1 MIEKELKDI
10 KEKIE
15 FLEIM
20 NDSKTYKMK
29 KYEFLILQL
38 NELLI
43 STTDMTQIDIL
54 NALVGDSVLTLKEI
68 LNTLDLNLDDYTNA
82 SHSN

>member
-1 MIEKELKDI
+1 MIEKELNDI
-10 KEKIE
+10 KEKLDS
-15 FLEIM
+15 LEIM
-20 NDSKTYKMK
+20 NDSKAHKLK

-43 STTDMTQIDIL
+43 STTNMTQLDIF
-54 NALVGDSVLTLKEI
+54 NSLVGDSANTLKDI
-68 LNTLDLNLDDYTNA
+68 LDTLDLNLDDYTNA

>member
-1 MIEKELKDI
+1 MIEKELKAI
-10 KEKIE
+10 KERIE
-15 FLEIM
+15 FLEII

>member
-43 STTDMTQIDIL
+43 STTDMTQIDIF

-68 LNTLDLNLDDYTNA
+68 LDQLDLNLDDYTNA

>member
-1 MIEKELKDI
+1 MLEKELKDI
-10 KEKIE
+10 KEKLE

-20 NDSKTYKMK
+20 NDSKEYKIK

-43 STTDMTQIDIL
+43 STTDMTQIDIF
-54 NALVGDSVLTLKEI
+54 NALVGSSANTLNDI
-68 LNTLDLNLDDYTNA
+68 LDTLDLNLDDYEIA

>member
-43 STTDMTQIDIL
+43 NSTDMTQIDIF
-54 NALVGDSVLTLKEI
+54 NALVGSSAITLKEI
-68 LNTLDLNLDDYTNA
+68 LDQLDLNLDDYTNA

>member
-43 STTDMTQIDIL
+43 STTDMTQIDIF

>member
-43 STTDMTQIDIL
+43 NTTDMAQIDIF
-54 NALVGDSVLTLKEI
+54 NALVGDSVNTLKEI
-68 LNTLDLNLDDYTNA
+68 LNTLELNLDDYTNA